1 MSTKGIMCH
10 ILVPAFFLIGVINVS
25 YHAVC
30 SLLFQCM
37 ENECL
42 LVQWKEQGLNIDQEQ
57 NQLIDHK
64 SDVVICL
71 LK

>member
-1 MSTKGIMCH
+1 LFIY
-10 ILVPAFFLIGVINVS
+10 LFFDDKKINVS

-42 LVQWKEQGLNIDQEQ
+42 LVQRKEQGLNIDQEQ

-64 SDVVICL
+64 SDVAICL